1 MKKVI
6 SFLLAVVLCFTLAAE
21 AFAAS
26 VKPEAVSETVQT
38 GQNIA
43 VAMTVDESYSDVITL
58 ETRLYY
64 NSDLFT
70 YVSYIGDNKD
80 VTVNATP
87 LTDTNGTYMQ
97 VTIISATGGAAVKA
111 NEKIATL
118 VFAAKDGV
126 TEQTS
131 AEFKSKIQ
139 YGKTKDGT
147 EISASDMQT
156 YSVTITPPAPGY
168 QVSVPK
174 SISAGVNGETIVP
187 VAVHLT
193 EANGTYSASNT
204 FNAYS
209 FTVTYDTAKLR
220 YKSIAPADAKVTE
233 LGDGELRIAGTSHH
247 AINGSDTAFKLTFE
261 TFSAIGAADVSISN
275 AKIDDKANAIDKD
288 APLAKAGNLTT
299 TVTVGGYSVT
309 LPESFEG
316 EGSAAAG
323 EDYTFKVTDGKAY
336 TVTATVDGISVP
348 VTKNDDSYT
357 IEGRYV
363 TGKIVVAAKE
373 KAMVTVKVTNPDK
386 ATIAGLNDGKP
397 VPEGEDVMFTVTSPL
412 DKNPIAYTVKV
423 GEVEIAASRVAIADQ
438 GKRKAYTYTYTIPGS
453 MVKGE
458 SITVTV
464 EQATDSVAL
473 IKTGNGWDE
482 NVTLTYT
489 ADGKEKTLTG
499 GTIPTSAT
507 ALTVTIKQNDKRN
520 YTVQYKQNLAN
531 EWMDF
536 GEPEK
541 KDGNLVYT
549 YMGGFDKYTL
559 SNGSFAV
566 KIDYTEKADF
576 AADEVVKYLELG
588 TGESAKTMW
597 LVLCSGKTNGYLTC
611 SYDGSTAAPMYYS
624 EKYQAWA
631 YLVISGD
638 DAETVKQN
646 VSIMNV
652 DESTGK
658 KTVDYS
664 GDVNMT
670 GGVDIN
676 DAQLIVN
683 MYNADY
689 TGFAGNV
696 TMEKFLRADMDG
708 SKVVDNTDV
717 LKIIAAVNN

>member
-1 MKKVI
+1 MKRKAL
-6 SFLLAVVLCFTLAAE
+6 SALLAVVMLFSLVAT
-21 AFAAS
+21 AFAESMQIKADKDKIEKGQDVTVTVSLDQKIVDAAMFVMHLNFDGTLFDYKDGTAVAGGTILES
-26 VKPEAVSETVQT
+26 VKGEGAKCYKQVNWAAINGKGTIPAGTFLTATFTAKKDIDGQSVSATFSAE
-38 GQNIA
+38 
-43 VAMTVDESYSDVITL
+43 VDESQFVGLGTTPAY
-58 ETRLYY
+58 EK
-64 NSDLFT
+64 
-70 YVSYIGDNKD
+70 VS
-80 VTVNATP
+80 
-87 LTDTNGTYMQ
+87 LT
-97 VTIISATGGAAVKA
+97 
-111 NEKIATL
+111 
-118 VFAAKDGV
+118 
-126 TEQTS
+126 
-131 AEFKSKIQ
+131 
-139 YGKTKDGT
+139 
-147 EISASDMQT
+147 
-156 YSVTITPPAPGY
+156 VTITPPAPGY

-193 EANGTYSASNT
+193 EVDGTHSASNT

-220 YKSIAPADAKVTE
+220 YKSIAPADAEVTE
-233 LGDGELRIAGTSHH
+233 LGNGVLKIAGTSHD

-309 LPESFEG
+309 LPEGFEG

-323 EDYTFKVTDGKAY
+323 VAYTFKVTDGKAY

-348 VTKNDDSYT
+348 VTKNETTYT
-357 IEGRYV
+357 IAAQYV
-363 TGKIVVAAKE
+363 TGKIVV
-373 KAMVTVKVTNPDK
+373 KATPKKMVTVNVTYPDK
-386 ATIAGLNDGKP
+386 TTIAGLPNDMT
-397 VPEGEDVMFTVTSPL
+397 VPEGEDVTFKVTSPRS
-412 DKNPIAYTVKV
+412 NSAIAYVVTV
-423 GEVEIAASRVAIADQ
+423 GDVELAAKELTISDGRS
-438 GKRKAYTYTYTIPGS
+438 KTYTYTYTIPGS
-453 MVKGE
+453 MVKGDI
-458 SITVTV
+458 ITVTV
-464 EQATDSVAL
+464 KQATDSVAL

-489 ADGKEKTLTG
+489 ADGVEKTLTG

-520 YTVQYKQNLAN
+520 YTVQYKQNLAA
-531 EWMDF
+531 EWTDF

-549 YMGGFDKYTL
+549 YTGGFDKYTL

-576 AADEVVKYLELG
+576 AADEVVEYLKLG
-588 TGESAKTMW
+588 TDASAKTMW

-611 SYDGSTAAPMYYS
+611 SYGENTAPMYYS

-638 DAETVKQN
+638 DAETVKN
-646 VSIMNV
+646 SVKIMNV
-652 DESTGK
+652 DESAGK

-689 TGFAGNV
+689 TEFTGNV

-708 SKVVDNTDV
+708 NKAVDNADV

>member
-1 MKKVI
+1 M
-6 SFLLAVVLCFTLAAE
+6 
-21 AFAAS
+21 
-26 VKPEAVSETVQT
+26 
-38 GQNIA
+38 GN
-43 VAMTVDESYSDVITL
+43 
-58 ETRLYY
+58 
-64 NSDLFT
+64 
-70 YVSYIGDNKD
+70 D

-97 VTIISATGGAAVKA
+97 VTIIGATGGAAVKA

-193 EANGTYSASNT
+193 EADGTHSASNT

-220 YKSIAPADAKVTE
+220 YKSIAPTDAEVTE
-233 LGDGELRIAGTSHH
+233 LGNGKLKIAGTSHH

-261 TFSAIGAADVSISN
+261 TFTAVGATKVTVSD

-309 LPESFEG
+309 LPEGFEG
-316 EGSAAAG
+316 AGSAAAG

-336 TVTATVDGISVP
+336 TVTATVDGIPVP
-348 VTKNDDSYT
+348 VTKNETTYT
-357 IEGRYV
+357 IAALYV

-373 KAMVTVKVTNPDK
+373 KAMVTVKVDNKGDG
-386 ATIAGLNDGKP
+386 TITGLDDGI
-397 VPEGEDVMFTVTSPL
+397 PEGEDVTFTVTSPL

-423 GEVEIAASRVAIADQ
+423 GEVEIAASGVEIADQ
-438 GKRKAYTYTYTIPGS
+438 KGPRKAYTYTYTIPGS
-453 MVKGE
+453 MVKGDI
-458 SITVTV
+458 ITVTV
-464 EQATDSVAL
+464 EKARSDVWTL
-473 IKTGNGWDE
+473 IKTGNGWADAE
-482 NVTLTYT
+482 LTYT
-489 ADGKEKTLTG
+489 IEDDATVYTAGS
-499 GTIPTSAT
+499 TIPKT
-507 ALTVTIKQNDKRN
+507 AKTVTVSIPKSDKRT
-520 YTVQYKQNLAN
+520 YTVRYGLDSTASSSLAQVDAGDK
-531 EWMDF
+531 WT
-536 GEPEK
+536 
-541 KDGNLVYT
+541 YT
-549 YMGGFDKYTL
+549 YTAGESTFSWFYLDIT
-559 SNGSFAV
+559 
-566 KIDYTEKADF
+566 YTEKADF
-576 AADEVVKYLELG
+576 AADEVVEYLKLG
-588 TGESAKTMW
+588 TDASAKTMW

-611 SYDGSTAAPMYYS
+611 SYGENTAPMYYS

-638 DAETVKQN
+638 NAEAVKN
-646 VSIMNV
+646 SVKIMNV
-652 DESTGK
+652 DESAGK

>member
-193 EANGTYSASNT
+193 EADGTHSASDT

-220 YKSIAPADAKVTE
+220 YKSIAPDDAEVTE
-233 LGDGELRIAGTSHH
+233 LGNGVLKIAGTSHD
-247 AINGSDTAFKLTFE
+247 AINGSNTAFKLTFE
-261 TFSAIGAADVSISN
+261 TFSAVGAAKVAVSD

-309 LPESFEG
+309 LPEGFEG
-316 EGSAAAG
+316 AGSAAAG

-336 TVTATVDGISVP
+336 TVTATVDGIPVP
-348 VTKNDDSYT
+348 VTKNETTYT
-357 IEGRYV
+357 IAAQYV

-373 KAMVTVKVTNPDK
+373 KAMVTVKVDNKGDG
-386 ATIAGLNDGKP
+386 TITGLDDGI
-397 VPEGEDVMFTVTSPL
+397 PEGEDVTFTVTSPL

-423 GEVEIAASRVAIADQ
+423 GEVEIAASGVEIADQ
-438 GKRKAYTYTYTIPGS
+438 KGPRKAYTYTYTIPGS

-464 EQATDSVAL
+464 EKATDSVAL

-489 ADGKEKTLTG
+489 ADGVEKTLTG

-520 YTVQYKQNLAN
+520 YTVQYKRNLVDK
-531 EWMDF
+531 WTDF

-549 YMGGFDKYTL
+549 YTGGFDKYTL

-638 DAETVKQN
+638 NAEAVKN
-646 VSIMNV
+646 SVKIMNV
-652 DESTGK
+652 DESAGK

-708 SKVVDNTDV
+708 SKAVNNEDV